1 MRRVRSGTSLNV
13 HASKVPNHSQLARN
27 WRVVKLAI
35 IGIWRPAAVSLSQS
49 SVTQLS
55 AIMTKYST
63 LTLAS
68 VTLTKKLKVAVLL
81 KLKSAPSRSH
91 LNATAS
97 SIQLSGSLEIP
108 TRVKQARSGTK
119 KLATASQCLKF
130 LMKSAHAWSSAATE
144 FSGTNSHADANR
156 AQTIM

>member
-1 MRRVRSGTSLNV
+1 M
-13 HASKVPNHSQLARN
+13 
-27 WRVVKLAI
+27 AI
-35 IGIWRPAAVSLSQS
+35 TGIWLPAAVFPSQL

-81 KLKSAPSRSH
+81 RLKSALSRSH

-108 TRVKQARSGTK
+108 TRVKKAQSGTK

-144 FSGTNSHADANR
+144 FNGTISHAVANKTR
-156 AQTIM
+156 TILWHNQ